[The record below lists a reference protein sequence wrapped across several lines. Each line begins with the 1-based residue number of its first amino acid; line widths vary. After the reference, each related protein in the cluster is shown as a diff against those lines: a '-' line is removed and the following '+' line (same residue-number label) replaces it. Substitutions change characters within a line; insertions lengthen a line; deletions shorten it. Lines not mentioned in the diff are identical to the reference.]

1 MWTKDAALSDDFQN
15 AAWQRSSIPRDTK
28 GFLRP
33 QFDLFIS
40 LEDKPGVIAAIAGAL
55 AAAGMNIKDIEVVK
69 VREGEAGTLRLA
81 LETREDRDK
90 ARQILTDLDYTVRL
104 RD

>member
-1 MWTKDAALSDDFQN
+1 
-15 AAWQRSSIPRDTK
+15 
-28 GFLRP
+28 
-33 QFDLFIS
+33 
-40 LEDKPGVIAAIAGAL
+40 
-55 AAAGMNIKDIEVVK
+55 MNIKDIEVVK